1 VQSFVAS
8 QASKDKHW
16 LTQSCKDADLEVDEF
31 MQAELGGGEETDLSE
46 DLANQKEVADKKAI
60 AAAKHQLQVLLD
72 APIPDARTYNNV
84 LKRKNRAESRGG
96 KAPPTAEV
104 QAARAAKASG
114 KKAAKGKNKAAALVE
129 DSSWKRRSSF
139 FVFAK

>member
-1 VQSFVAS
+1 MAS

-31 MQAELGGGEETDLSE
+31 MQAELGGGEEVGLSE
-46 DLANQKEVADKKAI
+46 DAAKQKEISNKKAI
-60 AAAKHQLQVLLD
+60 ASARHQLQALLD
-72 APIPDARTYNNV
+72 SPIPDARTFNNV

-104 QAARAAKASG
+104 QAARAAKAATG
-114 KKAAKGKNKAAALVE
+114 KKGQKGKNKAAPVVE